1 MRSGLA
7 FLSALALVGA
17 AGAAIFVAGDPCL
30 WRCGAQTECKERRCV
45 VKATSAPSAAAVAPA
60 SKRSRRR
67 PTSSSGGAEP
77 AAPEVQLKPGDEKM
91 VTSGDAL
98 GKSERIDFAQPDAKE
113 LSQDQIDETFAKLS
127 PGIERCIATAVGDAP
142 LERARI
148 VVGVRIEASGQA
160 SRVRT
165 EAPSILQQHGL
176 HACIKS
182 ALRAHPFPPS
192 GGGSVVTY
200 PFELK

>member
-1 MRSGLA
+1 MRSLLA
-7 FLSALALVGA
+7 FLSALAIVGL
-17 AGAAIFVAGDPCL
+17 AGAAISLAGDPCL
-30 WRCGAQTECKERRCV
+30 WRCGEGTECRERRCV
-45 VKATSAPSAAAVAPA
+45 VKASPAPA
-60 SKRSRRR
+60 AMTAPGTKRSRRR
-67 PTSSSGGAEP
+67 STSSGGSAEP

-91 VTSGDAL
+91 VASGDAL

-113 LSQDQIDETFAKLS
+113 LSQDQIDDTFARLS

-148 VVGVRIEASGQA
+148 VVGVRIEGSGQV
-160 SRVRT
+160 SKVRT